1 MGIGRRISNEKKEQE
16 KKITQFECPD
26 DPIREILGRGMDSN
40 PEEQNR
46 IIKELQNSGVEIIC
60 REGVLGY
67 APHPSISGEPGQ
79 FLIDPNASILAI
91 SALFLVKNKFALERF
106 NQIYNNLNSNDKFLV
121 DNFIKGMQENN
132 NK

>member
-1 MGIGRRISNEKKEQE
+1 M
-16 KKITQFECPD
+16 
-26 DPIREILGRGMDSN
+26 
-40 PEEQNR
+40 
-46 IIKELQNSGVEIIC
+46 EIIC

-121 DNFIKGMQENN
+121 DNLINVCFKIELIVSKLCKNLNVCTSSIAIDFRNN
-132 NK
+132 FCSINAI